1 MDSLKKDILAEK
13 FTFEEATQYV
23 SQDKDSKNNKGIMVN
38 NKRGVTS
45 TKFEMGD
52 LPQEIAKVVD
62 TLKVQQISE
71 PFIMRD
77 PKTEREVVVIVKL
90 TNRIAGHKANMKD
103 DYQTIKSLYEEKTKS
118 SIIANWIAKK
128 QKETFVRIEDGWR
141 NCEFE
146 YDGWLKK

>member
-1 MDSLKKDILAEK
+1 
-13 FTFEEATQYV
+13 
-23 SQDKDSKNNKGIMVN
+23 
-38 NKRGVTS
+38 
-45 TKFEMGD
+45 
-52 LPQEIAKVVD
+52 
-62 TLKVQQISE
+62 
-71 PFIMRD
+71 MRD

-90 TNRIAGHKANMKD
+90 TNCIAGHKANMKD
-103 DYQTIKSLYEEKTKS
+103 DYQTIKSLCEEKTKS

>member
-1 MDSLKKDILAEK
+1 
-13 FTFEEATQYV
+13 
-23 SQDKDSKNNKGIMVN
+23 
-38 NKRGVTS
+38 
-45 TKFEMGD
+45 MGD